1 MILYSPFNPPWP
13 ALLPLGS
20 CWGQFGAK
28 GSVLGPIFASSW
40 PSLWKEKASESSE
53 SPTTT
58 ILQPQALILHA
69 TLALRILIW
78 YCIHWSHLLAW
89 SFYQVS
95 FVSGGR
101 SNEGAIWCRHQK
113 QDVGHS
119 FLDKLWRD
127 ATIPHFSA
135 RGIYTWAQRRL
146 ISATEVMHGP
156 RKSIRTNFRMG
167 GVMGV
172 VTTLG
177 HISRCRHALTHR
189 YHPKL
194 PSSNIQEGI

>member
-28 GSVLGPIFASSW
+28 GSVLDPIFASSW

-58 ILQPQALILHA
+58 ILQPQPLFLHA
-69 TLALRILIW
+69 ISARTMLIW
-78 YCIHWSHLLAW
+78 HCIHRSHVLVRPL
-89 SFYQVS
+89 SPVS
-95 FVSGGR
+95 FLSGSR
-101 SNEGAIWCRHQK
+101 SNEGAIWCRHQTR
-113 QDVGHS
+113 DVGHS

-135 RGIYTWAQRRL
+135 CGTHTWAQRRL

-177 HISRCRHALTHR
+177 HISRYRHALTHR
-189 YHPKL
+189 YRPKL